1 MADPTAAMANP
12 MGLGCFIV
20 GLSDG
25 FLWILVLL
33 DFELSFQMFWFDFLL
48 ILG

>member
-1 MADPTAAMANP
+1 MADPAATMANP
-12 MGLGCFIV
+12 TGLGCFLV

-25 FLWILVLL
+25 FWWILVLL
-33 DFELSFQMFWFDFLL
+33 DFELSFLMFWFDFLL